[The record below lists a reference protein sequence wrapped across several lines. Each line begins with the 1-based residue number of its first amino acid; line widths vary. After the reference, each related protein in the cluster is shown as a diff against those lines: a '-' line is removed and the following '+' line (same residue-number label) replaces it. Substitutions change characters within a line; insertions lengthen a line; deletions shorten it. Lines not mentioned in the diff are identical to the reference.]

1 MGISDYNND
10 LKFSDIVNQSKLD
23 GGQLEDI
30 AAKLRDAKLRGLLI
44 GEETKTTEQT
54 EQAQESEAIK
64 KVSELIKKYLEGL
77 KKKTELEKTREEAEK
92 IVDELLGTSMH
103 VESALSKITPKTIA
117 MVMEVFEE
125 KTGKS
130 LIEILQN
137 RDAFFSTSL
146 VEQYIAPHL
155 IARAKEIGLDVPKLD
170 SSDKKEYAMALEG
183 LATDII
189 LYEKTGQKGF
199 IIDTPEGLEVPF
211 TPELPDVKFPPIGL
225 ETPEEETPEVEEPA
239 PTEPTTPTAPTEEVE
254 EPEEVEEVEEVKPT
268 SNVNPARMKREA
280 QEIAD
285 ALIKN
290 PSPSNAALNKI
301 TPENVVF
308 VLHLYNKETGRNL
321 ITDLNNNGDNNM
333 VSAKNKICWN
343 LATRAKELGLEG
355 IYFSGYQNETSLD
368 ALEDWAEKAY
378 IAIRDKEI
386 SDNPAIKNEF
396 NKFESMYVVNS
407 KDVETLEKNGRKI
420 AIELRDA
427 IVDDYY
433 SKSGIWNKI
442 KATARGDGNLTNK
455 KTLAV
460 LKQIKPD
467 NVAYVVKE
475 YERLTHEPL
484 AKAIDGELGLD
495 IDTVKTYICKNLVAQ
510 AKVLG
515 LTDISE
521 NDYKDIDDVHK
532 LSQWIDNVSAKIRI
546 AMDKVVEKTQTVSTE
561 KRSGANVE
569 KTITDHPRFKEAGIK
584 KIVEI
589 RDGNGELVKS
599 TTYFLN
605 GKVVEEGFVLKKDGT
620 KVRVRKLIKRGN
632 TPPPSTPST
641 NIQEA
646 VPMTIKVPD
655 DAPQGAK
662 DFAKALEKNKA
673 RLMKLLNIDNDTFNK
688 LAKLAMAIA
697 EQETRFG
704 TTGGLRGAKYKV
716 AEAVSDTIAGDVSA
730 AAKGSAWSCGMTQIK
745 YNEHI
750 KDPDVKKL
758 FEALGIKDEDD
769 LFNTE
774 NSANA
779 TVALLAV
786 LAKRIK
792 SQKVQDGVEAARG
805 AIVEVDGWE
814 KVNGEVKKTYNTGA
828 WVNEITEEDIL
839 CYYWNGRGR
848 QVINGT
854 MQPESNDYTRNVR
867 KYLKKYDVVEDKQAR
882 AEAIK
887 RSAAAQNSQQASRAA
902 RNFKPM
908 SNNGALGS
916 IMFMP
921 KIYNRDYTHKAEDI
935 KLLKSA
941 LAANHTI
948 TPESKR
954 LFIQAVER
962 GEIAFEFGMDLTEV
976 NSLTQRDVDM
986 MLNRVKRLKAQ
997 MKEVNFEDG
1006 ISAEEARIMAQK
1018 YARIIRREEY
1028 EFRREYLEANA
1039 PVYATKD
1046 LPPSNVLMTPNNTDI
1061 DAGRMVRG
1069 DRARRG
1075 FVGWFEDPNNPPPVN
1090 GANTSAASKR
1100 LAEVAQDVALNMHS
1114 SGKCMTGFRRAMLEA
1129 GVEAANSKDLVE
1141 GQPKAVAGWMERHPD
1156 MFEEVK
1162 FINIGGGKS
1171 RQITSTDLPKLPA
1184 GYIVIW
1190 IPQKEHYNS
1199 QPGHIC
1205 ITNGNGGAY
1214 ADETDNLNWGAYA
1227 SGNEKETGKGE
1238 HGYFR
1243 VFRLTDKWKVNSE
1256 GKLVFEG

>member
-1 MGISDYNND
+1 MGIGDYNND

-44 GEETKTTEQT
+44 GEETKPTEQT
-54 EQAQESEAIK
+54 EQTQESEATK
-64 KVSELIKKYLEGL
+64 KVSEWIKKYLEGL

-92 IVDELLGTSMH
+92 IVDELMGTSMH

-117 MVMEVFEE
+117 FVMEVFEE

-155 IARAKEIGLDVPKLD
+155 IARAKEIGLDIPKLD
-170 SSDKKEYAMALEG
+170 FSDKKVYAMALEG

-189 LYEKTGQKGF
+189 LYEKTGQKGL

-225 ETPEEETPEVEEPA
+225 ETPEEETPKVEEPA

-254 EPEEVEEVEEVKPT
+254 EPEEVEEVEDVKPT

-333 VSAKNKICWN
+333 ASAKNKICWN
-343 LATRAKELGLEG
+343 LATRAKQLGLEG

-420 AIELRDA
+420 ATELRDA
-427 IVDDYY
+427 IVDEY
-433 SKSGIWNKI
+433 SGSGIWNKI
-442 KATARGDGNLTNK
+442 KATARGEGNLTNK

-460 LKQIKPD
+460 LKQIRPD

-484 AKAIDGELGLD
+484 AKAIDGEVGLD
-495 IDTVKTYICKNLVAQ
+495 IETVKTYICKNLVAQ

-515 LTDISE
+515 LTAISE

-589 RDGNGELVKS
+589 RDGNGDLVKS
-599 TTYFLN
+599 TTYFLD

-632 TPPPSTPST
+632 TPPPPVST

-673 RLMKLLNIDNDTFNK
+673 KLMELLNIDNDTFNK

-716 AEAVSDTIAGDVSA
+716 AGAIADTIAGDVSA

-750 KDPDVKKL
+750 QDPDVKQI
-758 FEALGIKDEDD
+758 FEKLGISSEDD
-769 LFNTE
+769 LFETE

-786 LAKRIK
+786 LSKRIK

-887 RSAAAQNSQQASRAA
+887 RSAAAQGAKSASRAA

-908 SNNGALGS
+908 SNNGSLGS

-962 GEIAFEFGMDLTEV
+962 GEIAFEFGMDLKEI
-976 NSLTQRDVDM
+976 NSLTQRDIDM

-1006 ISAEEARIMAQK
+1006 ISDEEARIMAQK
-1018 YARIIRREEY
+1018 YARIIRQEEY
-1028 EFRREYLEANA
+1028 NFRKEYLESQA

-1046 LPPSNVLMTPNNTDI
+1046 LPPSNVLMSPNNNVGL
-1061 DAGRMVRG
+1061 DAGRMVRR
-1069 DRARRG
+1069 DRVRRG
-1075 FVGWFEDPNNPPPVN
+1075 FVGYHNDKGVN

-1100 LAEVAQDVALNMHS
+1100 LAEVAQKVAHEMRTA
-1114 SGKCMTGFRRAMLEA
+1114 GKCMTGFRKAMLEA

-1141 GQPKAVAGWMERHPD
+1141 GTPRATVGWMERHPD

-1162 FINIGGGKS
+1162 FVNIGGGQS
-1171 RQITSTDLPKLPA
+1171 RQITSTDLPNLPA

-1190 IPQKEHYNS
+1190 IPEKEHAS
-1199 QPGHIC
+1199 EPGHIC
-1205 ITNGNGGAY
+1205 ITNGNGEAY

-1227 SGNEKETGKGE
+1227 DESKKTGKGE
-1238 HGYFR
+1238 HGTFR
-1243 VFRLTDKWKVNSE
+1243 VFRLTDKWKVGSD